1 MRLVLRADPVRIRK
15 AFSLA
20 CSVGLHGAALGW
32 ALLPA
37 TPGREPSAYQLQIQ
51 PHATRIVWYSL
62 KQTLPPISPAEHP
75 HNRRPARALTR
86 SPHTLVAGKQD
97 LLRPPQLIWT
107 PAPPLAEPRLLP
119 SPNIVALTPPARL
132 QPRSFV
138 PPPETPAKAP
148 VPVLPAAPELAAAL
162 QDSRVPRNLLPPVER
177 ARKTFIPPVEAV
189 HHPRSTPLNLPAAP
203 TLAMTMPER
212 VLLTIPMAKPVREF
226 HPPEPVRQLVA
237 APPPAMPNA
246 PQIAAEKRTDAS
258 LAIVGLVPTR
268 RPDIPTPTA
277 SQEAGFSAGP
287 QPRPIGSNDAADPSQ
302 IVIPGLLSRSG
313 VPTPTDR
320 ESLLASAIEP
330 PTSMRN
336 LLAAARSLP
345 MQNDRP
351 GSRSAIHVATIDNAP
366 PDPRLNGRVVYSMA
380 LQMPNITSF
389 SGSWLVWFA
398 ERGAAIQSRSSTPPP
413 GLTPPSPIRKVD
425 PKYVQAA
432 REERIEGTVRLAA
445 IIRKDGSVDT
455 VEVLQSLDSRL
466 DRSAA
471 EALAKWDF
479 EPALRDGTPVEVD
492 AVFEIPFH
500 LAPRAANQRPSP

>member
-1 MRLVLRADPVRIRK
+1 MRLVLRADPVRMRK

-32 ALLPA
+32 ALLPV
-37 TPGREPSAYQLQIQ
+37 TPEREPNAYKLQIQ

-62 KQTLPPISPAEHP
+62 KQTLPPISPAE
-75 HNRRPARALTR
+75 RPQDRQPTRALTR

-119 SPNIVALTPPARL
+119 SPNIVALTPPARP
-132 QPRSFV
+132 QPRAFV
-138 PPPETPAKAP
+138 PPSETAAKAP
-148 VPVLPAAPELAAAL
+148 LPVLPAAPKLATAL
-162 QDSRVPRNLLPPVER
+162 DNSRVPKNLLPPVER

-189 HHPRSTPLNLPAAP
+189 HQPQPTPLNLPAAP
-203 TLAMTMPER
+203 TLATTTPDR
-212 VLLTIPMAKPVREF
+212 VLLTTQIAKPRRDF
-226 HPPEPVRQLVA
+226 HPPEPAKEPPPPSAPLPDAPKVA
-237 APPPAMPNA
+237 AQNRP
-246 PQIAAEKRTDAS
+246 DAS

-268 RPDIPTPTA
+268 RPEIPTPSA

-287 QPRPIGSNDAADPSQ
+287 QPHPVGSNDSANPRQ
-302 IVIPGLLSRSG
+302 IVIPGLLARSG
-313 VPTPTDR
+313 APTPNAR
-320 ESLLASAIEP
+320 QSLLAAATEP
-330 PTSMRN
+330 PTSISN

-345 MQNDRP
+345 IQDDHP
-351 GSRSAIHVATIDNAP
+351 GSRPAIRVSEP
-366 PDPRLNGRVVYSMA
+366 PDPSLRGRIVYSMA
-380 LQMPNITSF
+380 LQMPNITSY

-398 ERGAAIQSRSSTPPP
+398 ERGAAIEPRSSTPPP

-425 PKYVQAA
+425 PKYVNAA
-432 REERIEGTVRLAA
+432 RDERIEGTVRLAA

-455 VEVLQSLDSRL
+455 VEVLHSLDSRL

-471 EALAKWDF
+471 EALAKWEF
-479 EPALRDGTPVEVD
+479 EPALRDGAPIEVD

-500 LAPRAANQRPSP
+500 LAPRPANQRPSP

>member
-1 MRLVLRADPVRIRK
+1 MRLVLRADPVRMRK

-51 PHATRIVWYSL
+51 PHATRIVWYNL
-62 KQTLPPISPAEHP
+62 KQTLPPISPAERP
-75 HNRRPARALTR
+75 REPRPARALTR
-86 SPHTLVAGKQD
+86 SSHTLVAGKQD

-119 SPNIVALTPPARL
+119 SPNIVALTPPARP
-132 QPRSFV
+132 QPRAFV
-138 PPPETPAKAP
+138 PPPVAPAKAP
-148 VPVLPAAPELAAAL
+148 APILPAAPQLAAAL
-162 QDSRVPRNLLPPVER
+162 DNSRIPKNLLPPVER
-177 ARKTFIPPVEAV
+177 VRKTFIPPIKAV
-189 HHPRSTPLNLPAAP
+189 QQPRPTPINLPAAP
-203 TLAMTMPER
+203 ALAMTTPEP
-212 VLLTIPMAKPVREF
+212 VLLSTPMAKPLRYF
-226 HPPEPVRQLVA
+226 QPPAPAKPALA
-237 APPPAMPNA
+237 APPPAMPDA
-246 PQIAAEKRTDAS
+246 PQISTEKRMDAS
-258 LAIVGLVPTR
+258 LAIVGLLPTR
-268 RPDIPTPTA
+268 RPEVPTPTA

-287 QPRPIGSNDAADPSQ
+287 QPRPIGPNDAADPRQ
-302 IVIPGLLSRSG
+302 IVIPGLLARSG
-313 VPTPTDR
+313 AATPTDR
-320 ESLLASAIEP
+320 QSLLATAMDP

-345 MQNDRP
+345 MQSDHP
-351 GSRSAIHVATIDNAP
+351 GSRPAIRVTEP
-366 PDPRLNGRVVYSMA
+366 PDPRLSGRIVYSMA
-380 LQMPNITSF
+380 LQMPNVTSF

-398 ERGAAIQSRSSTPPP
+398 ERGEAFPTRSSTPPP

-425 PKYVQAA
+425 PKYVPAA
-432 REERIEGTVRLAA
+432 REERIEGAVRLAA

-455 VEVLQSLDSRL
+455 VEVLHSLDSRL

-471 EALAKWDF
+471 EALAKWEF
-479 EPALRDGTPVEVD
+479 EPALRDGAPIEVD

>member
-32 ALLPA
+32 VLLPV
-37 TPGREPSAYQLQIQ
+37 TPSREPSAYELHIQ

-62 KQTLPPISPAEHP
+62 KQTLPPISPAERPNDHQ
-75 HNRRPARALTR
+75 PARALTR

-119 SPNIVALTPPARL
+119 SPNIVALTPPARP
-132 QPRSFV
+132 QPRAFV
-138 PPPETPAKAP
+138 PPPETAAKAP
-148 VPVLPAAPELAAAL
+148 VPVLPAAPKLSAAL
-162 QDSRVPRNLLPPVER
+162 DNSRIAKSLLPPVER

-189 HHPRSTPLNLPAAP
+189 HQPQPTPLNLPAAP
-203 TLAMTMPER
+203 TLATTTPER
-212 VLLTIPMAKPVREF
+212 VLLTTQIAKPLRDF
-226 HPPEPVRQLVA
+226 HPPEPAKQPPPPSAPLPDAPKVA
-237 APPPAMPNA
+237 AQNRP
-246 PQIAAEKRTDAS
+246 DAS
-258 LAIVGLVPTR
+258 LAIVGLVPKP
-268 RPDIPTPTA
+268 RPEIPTPIA

-287 QPRPIGSNDAADPSQ
+287 QPRPIGSNDAADSSQ
-302 IVIPGLLSRSG
+302 IVIPGLLARSST
-313 VPTPTDR
+313 PTPNAR
-320 ESLLASAIEP
+320 QSLLAAIQP
-330 PTSMRN
+330 PTSIGN

-345 MQNDRP
+345 MQNDHSGNRP
-351 GSRSAIHVATIDNAP
+351 AIRVTDA
-366 PDPRLNGRVVYSMA
+366 PDPRLRGRVVYSMA

-398 ERGAAIQSRSSTPPP
+398 ERGAAIDPRSSTPPP

-425 PKYVQAA
+425 PKYVNAA

-455 VEVLQSLDSRL
+455 VEVLHSLDSRL

-471 EALAKWDF
+471 EALAKWEF
-479 EPALRDGTPVEVD
+479 EPALRDGAPIEVD

-500 LAPRAANQRPSP
+500 LAPREANQRPSP